1 MKQVSVEINGKIY
14 SGFDYSYLCSLHGKS
29 VVDAAL
35 SLRKWTGIRQKRDSL
50 ITETD
55 WTQVQDCQLSDD
67 KKAEFLAYRQELRD
81 IPQAYGDP
89 DDVVWPEK
97 PTI

>member
-1 MKQVSVEINGKIY
+1 MIDIKHNGKKYINVTADGYRALGIPEEVYEVALLEKKWVSVR
-14 SGFDYSYLCSLHGKS
+14 
-29 VVDAAL
+29 V
-35 SLRKWTGIRQKRDSL
+35 KRDAL
-50 ITETD
+50 IAETD
-55 WTQVQDCQLSDD
+55 WTQTLDSPLSDG